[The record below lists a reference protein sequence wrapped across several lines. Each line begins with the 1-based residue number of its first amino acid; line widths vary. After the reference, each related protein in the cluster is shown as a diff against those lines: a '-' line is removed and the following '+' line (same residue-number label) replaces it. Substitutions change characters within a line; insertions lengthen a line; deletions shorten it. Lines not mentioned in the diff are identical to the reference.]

1 MLPFSEAP
9 PDINS
14 LYIEPINH
22 TQLNTFIISFNTC
35 LTSCL
40 CALFWLFGKA
50 LFCPTVFGVMG
61 CGQPKKRP
69 RMMAVSCCNFCYALE
84 FSNSQQ

>member
-22 TQLNTFIISFNTC
+22 TQLNTFIISFNIR

-40 CALFWLFGKA
+40 SGSAENLVVQG
-50 LFCPTVFGVMG
+50 
-61 CGQPKKRP
+61 
-69 RMMAVSCCNFCYALE
+69 E
-84 FSNSQQ
+84 DE